1 MIAADGLF
9 TDRLDQ
15 IVALTQRYSVPTML
29 AASTAA
35 ITREPA
41 PQKRT
46 DPQKKRPPP
55 ARKVAKT
62 VAGRQLTVTCAGL
75 RTHTPCLWRRRG

>member
-41 PQKRT
+41 PQKREILAAST
-46 DPQKKRPPP
+46 TAREPTRKRS
-55 ARKVAKT
+55 ARRLHV
-62 VAGRQLTVTCAGL
+62 R
-75 RTHTPCLWRRRG
+75 